1 MARKNPF
8 ANLMDENAAQPSEP
22 RLDYTIKGASKSIL
36 SSIDEMAA
44 RADKLLEGQTVVEI
58 DPADID
64 ASFVRDRLA
73 EDDED
78 YRILLDAIREQ
89 GQQSPVLLRPHPSA
103 PGRYMVV
110 FGHRRVRTARD
121 LGIRVKAVIRQI
133 SDREHV
139 VAQGQEN
146 TARANLSFIEKA
158 LFAAELQRL
167 NYDGDNQTVLAAL
180 SVDRTTLSKLLS
192 VAALPPAL
200 LKAIGPARGIGRD
213 RWYELKMLLEK
224 PSVMEEAIA
233 YAAGPDFAETVSSD
247 ERFNRLVL
255 FAKAARKP
263 AKTGS
268 RTVARTWSS
277 DDRRLS
283 VDIKGDGKTM
293 TLALKSTEAAGFGD
307 YVTRNLEQLYAAYL
321 SEKKV
326 P

>member
-8 ANLMDENAAQPSEP
+8 ANLMDDAAPAASEP

-64 ASFVRDRLA
+64 ASFVRDRLS

-78 YRILLDAIREQ
+78 YRILLEAIREQ
-89 GQQSPVLLRPHPSA
+89 GQQSPVLLRPHPTA

-121 LGIRVKAVIRQI
+121 LGRRVKAVIRQI
-133 SDREHV
+133 SDRDHV

-146 TARANLSFIEKA
+146 SARANLSFIEKA

-167 NYDGDNQTVLAAL
+167 NYDGDNQTVMAAL
-180 SVDRTTLSKLLS
+180 SVDRATLSKLLS

-200 LKAIGPARGIGRD
+200 LKAIGPARGVGRD

-224 PSVMEEAIA
+224 PAVMEEAVA
-233 YAAGPDFAETVSSD
+233 YATGPDFTDTVLSD

-263 AKTGS
+263 VKAP
-268 RTVARTWSS
+268 ARITARNWSS
-277 DDRRLS
+277 EDRRLS
-283 VDIKGDGKTM
+283 VDIRGDGKSM
-293 TLALKSTEAAGFGD
+293 TLALKSKEAAGFGD
-307 YVTRNLEQLYAAYL
+307 YVSRNLDQLYAAYL
-321 SEKKV
+321 AEKKD
-326 P
+326 

>member
-8 ANLMDENAAQPSEP
+8 ASLMDETSAKAPEP

-73 EDDED
+73 EDEED
-78 YRILLDAIREQ
+78 YRILLEAIREQ
-89 GQQSPVLLRPHPSA
+89 GQQSPVLLRPHPTA

-121 LGIRVKAVIRQI
+121 LGRKVSAVIREI
-133 SDREHV
+133 SDRDHV

-167 NYDGDNQTVLAAL
+167 NFDGDNRTVMAAL
-180 SVDRTTLSKLLS
+180 SIDRATLSKMLS

-200 LKAIGPARGIGRD
+200 LQAIGPARGIGRD

-224 PSVMEEAIA
+224 PAVMEEALA
-233 YAAGPDFAETVSSD
+233 YATGPDFDETIASD
-247 ERFNRLVL
+247 ERFNRLVA
-255 FAKAARKP
+255 FTKSARKP
-263 AKTGS
+263 ARSTP
-268 RTVARTWSS
+268 RTTTRHWSS
-277 DDRRLS
+277 DDRRLQ
-283 VDIKGDGKTM
+283 VDIRADGKAT
-293 TLALKSTEAAGFGD
+293 TLSLKSRDATDFGD
-307 YVTRNLEQLYAAYL
+307 YLTRNLASLYDAYRK
-321 SEKKV
+321 ERG
-326 P
+326 

>member
-8 ANLMDENAAQPSEP
+8 ANLMDDQAPQPSEP

-73 EDDED
+73 EESEDDL
-78 YRILLDAIREQ
+78 ILLEAIREQ
-89 GQQSPVLLRPHPSA
+89 GQQSPVLLRPHPTA

-110 FGHRRVRTARD
+110 FGHRRVRAAD
-121 LGIRVKAVIRQI
+121 ELGRRVKAVIRQL

-146 TARANLSFIEKA
+146 SARANLSFIEKA

-167 NYDGDNQTVLAAL
+167 NYDGDNQTVMAAL
-180 SVDRTTLSKLLS
+180 SVDRATLSKLLS

-224 PSVMEEAIA
+224 PSVMEAAVAHATGAGFEA
-233 YAAGPDFAETVSSD
+233 GLSSD
-247 ERFNRLVL
+247 ERFNRVVA

-263 AKTGS
+263 ARAPS
-268 RTVARTWSS
+268 RITARNWSS
-277 DDRRLS
+277 DDRGLT

-293 TLALKSTEAAGFGD
+293 TFALKSKEAAGFGD
-307 YVTRNLEQLYAAYL
+307 YVSRNLEQLYAAYL
-321 SEKKV
+321 AGKKD
-326 P
+326 